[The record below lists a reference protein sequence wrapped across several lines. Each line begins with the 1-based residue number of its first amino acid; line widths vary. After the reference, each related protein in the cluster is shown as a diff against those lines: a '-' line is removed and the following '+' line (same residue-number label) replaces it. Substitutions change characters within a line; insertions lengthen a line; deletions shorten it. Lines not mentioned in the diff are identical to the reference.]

1 MMPDGYNGEIETVRI
16 EGDDKV
22 ALMQLKRV
30 IYAFRKYN
38 REFAI
43 HPLYDVMDKPTWE
56 KFHSIHI
63 ANHLS
68 YVEIFPIEM
77 EYEEVIE
84 ERITESIQKEHT
96 NPRLNVHTLSK
107 LEAQDGMSIRRKS
120 KTKIKTVTQKR
131 KR

>member
-1 MMPDGYNGEIETVRI
+1 
-16 EGDDKV
+16 
-22 ALMQLKRV
+22 
-30 IYAFRKYN
+30 
-38 REFAI
+38 
-43 HPLYDVMDKPTWE
+43 MDKPTWE